1 MKVVQLN
8 LEFTQFM
15 TPIYALAI
23 WHNILIISCCV
34 ILENMNSFAAAKKQY
49 KKRLAWPISLFAP

>member
-1 MKVVQLN
+1 M
-8 LEFTQFM
+8 FM